1 ALDRSW
7 GSEVPF
13 LPGILGGNQW
23 TLKASSGFGWAR
35 WLLKHSPTAPAR
47 LPIGFAVA
55 TAVTESLCAEEI

>member
-1 ALDRSW
+1 MDAESIIGL
-7 GSEVPF
+7 
-13 LPGILGGNQW
+13 
-23 TLKASSGFGWAR
+23 GWAR